1 MSIRFFYF
9 VHNAQIVVF
18 IIDIFTICG
27 ILYLKGGV
35 NSMFADILKD
45 LRTSRNLSQ
54 EELADIIGVSKS
66 TIGMYEQGKRIPKAD
81 ATLKRIAEFFNV
93 SIDYLMGFSDRFP
106 SPNITEDYTTFPVIG
121 EIAAGYD
128 HIAIESWDGDTVDVP
143 DSYLKG
149 YRKEEFIVLCVKGD
163 SMYPTYQDGDKVL
176 ILKQSTMNYSGEIGA
191 ILYDDEI
198 ATIKKIEYKQG
209 EDWVRLVPVN
219 PIFPPMTIEGEQLE
233 HCKIIG
239 VPKLLIREI

>member
-1 MSIRFFYF
+1 M
-9 VHNAQIVVF
+9 
-18 IIDIFTICG
+18 G
-27 ILYLKGGV
+27 I
-35 NSMFADILKD
+35 
-45 LRTSRNLSQ
+45 
-54 EELADIIGVSKS
+54 
-66 TIGMYEQGKRIPKAD
+66 GKRIKELRLKKQLTQEEIAKSIGV
-81 ATLKRIAEFFNV
+81 ATQTVFKYENEIVTNIPSDKIEGLANILGT
-93 SIDYLMGFSDRFP
+93 SPSYLMGWEDNSKFP
-106 SPNITEDYTTFPVIG
+106 SPNITDDYTTFPVIG

-128 HIAIESWDGDTVDVP
+128 HIAVESWDGDTVDVP

-176 ILKQSTMNYSGEIGA
+176 VLKQPTMNYSGEIGA

>member
-1 MSIRFFYF
+1 M
-9 VHNAQIVVF
+9 
-18 IIDIFTICG
+18 G
-27 ILYLKGGV
+27 I
-35 NSMFADILKD
+35 
-45 LRTSRNLSQ
+45 
-54 EELADIIGVSKS
+54 
-66 TIGMYEQGKRIPKAD
+66 GKRIKELRLKKQLTQEEIAKSIGV
-81 ATLKRIAEFFNV
+81 ATQTVFKYENEIVTNIPSDKIEGLANILGT
-93 SIDYLMGFSDRFP
+93 SPSYLMGWEDNSKFP
-106 SPNITEDYTTFPVIG
+106 SPNITDDYTTFPVIG

-128 HIAIESWDGDTVDVP
+128 HIAVESWDGDTVDVP

-176 ILKQSTMNYSGEIGA
+176 VLKQPTMNYSGEIGA

-209 EDWVRLVPVN
+209 EDWIRLVPVN
-219 PIFPPMTIEGEQLE
+219 PTFPPMTIEGEQLE